1 MARKKK
7 YDEDEVIEKA
17 MALFWRNGY
26 ESTSV
31 RELEKEMGI
40 NQFSIYASFGS
51 KQGVFLESVKC
62 YEKKI
67 RTITEKLSK
76 SSNGLDGIKQ
86 FFYDFISFSKD
97 EKGQN
102 GCLLINTVS
111 EIGLAGDRVIID
123 EILKFSNYIRS
134 LFVNNLKQVGQYSDE
149 YIERRANYYFIA
161 LQGMTVASKMFSKSQ
176 IEDFIEITFD
186 K

>member
-7 YDEDEVIEKA
+7 YNEDEVIEKA

-67 RTITEKLSK
+67 RSITEKLSK
-76 SSNGLDGIKQ
+76 SSNGLTGIKQ
-86 FFYDFISFSKD
+86 FFYDFLSFSMD

-102 GCLLINTVS
+102 GCLLINTVN
-111 EIGLAGDRVIID
+111 EIGLTGDPDILD
-123 EILKFSNYIRS
+123 EILKFSNYIKS
-134 LFVNNLKQVGQYSDE
+134 LFINNLNQIGQFSDE

-161 LQGMTVASKMFSKSQ
+161 LQGLTVASKVFPKAE
-176 IEDFIEITFD
+176 IEDFIEITFE